1 MPISNTSILI
11 KRSLSVGRP
20 SSLQTGEFAYSYASN
35 TLFLGTPAGTGVV
48 NVGGQYYTSTLD
60 DATQSNTAST
70 LVKRDTNG
78 AMFGRFYGV
87 ANTAVLLDTPKNFSV
102 SGGDMTAAAVLF
114 TGNNDVVLNTSL
126 NAVPGLVDGFYGGS
140 TQSSSTI
147 PIVQVAANGRI
158 MSIANT
164 TVTSSFNISD
174 GTTSN
179 TIYSGSTFYHTGIQ
193 GITTA
198 TSGNTITFGTDNT
211 VLRSNTTSVG
221 NQTIT
226 SQLTITGDLSVSGN
240 VSILGNTTTIN
251 TSTLE
256 TNDPLILLATGNYTT
271 DILDIGF
278 VGHYNAGTANAHTGF
293 VRNHSNKEYYLFDSY
308 TPDISG
314 NNQINFSDTTFR
326 EANVNAQ
333 TFKGNVIAT
342 TVVTTKANTTADL
355 GVGGNSYVTGNQRI
369 ATNLTVIGTTTLT
382 GQANTTNDLGVGG
395 NGYVTGDFK
404 VFGNTTLVN
413 QLTVPNGGT
422 GQQSF
427 NTGQVLI
434 GSGVNG
440 LQQLANVA
448 SINSTLAA
456 NNTVSN
462 LTTDVWGRVTGFTT
476 QAIAGLTVG
485 QGGTGRTSFNTN
497 GIVYGNSTDGAGPIQ
512 STYVAGFADQ
522 TWSNQIL
529 TVTNA
534 GVPVWSSAM
543 DGGQF

>member
-11 KRSLSVGRP
+11 KRSQSVGRP
-20 SSLQTGEFAYSYASN
+20 SSLQSGEFAYSYTSN
-35 TLFLGTPAGTGVV
+35 TLFLGSPTGNGVV

-60 DATQSNTAST
+60 AATQSNTAST
-70 LVKRDTNG
+70 LVKRDSNG
-78 AMFGRFYGV
+78 GMFGRFYGV

-102 SGGDMTAAAVLF
+102 SGGDMTATAVLF

-126 NAVPGLVDGFYGGS
+126 NAVPGLTAGFYGGS

-158 MSIANT
+158 MAIANT
-164 TVTSSFNISD
+164 TVTSSFNVSD

-179 TIYSGSTFYHTGIQ
+179 TIYSGSTFYHTGIK

-198 TSGNTITFGTDNT
+198 TSGNTMTFGTDNT

-226 SQLTITGDLSVSGN
+226 SRLTITGDLSISGN
-240 VSILGNTTTIN
+240 VSILGNTTSIN
-251 TSTLE
+251 TNTLE
-256 TNDPLILLATGNYTT
+256 TNDPLILLAVGNYTT
-271 DILDIGF
+271 DINDIGF
-278 VGHYNAGTANAHTGF
+278 VGHYNNGANAHTGF
-293 VRNHSNKEYYLFDSY
+293 IRNHANKEYYIFDGY
-308 TPDISG
+308 TPEISG
-314 NNQINFSDTTFR
+314 NNQINFADATFHQS
-326 EANVNAQ
+326 NVNVQ
-333 TFKGNVIAT
+333 TLKGNVIAT
-342 TVVTTKANTTADL
+342 TVVTTQANTTSDL

-395 NGYVTGDFK
+395 NGYVAGNFK

-497 GIVYGNSTDGAGPIQ
+497 GIVYGNSTDGSGPIQ

>member
-11 KRSLSVGRP
+11 KRSQSVGRP
-20 SSLQTGEFAYSYASN
+20 SALQSGEFAYSYASN
-35 TLFLGTPAGTGVV
+35 TLFLGTPSGTGVV

-60 DATQSNTAST
+60 AATQSNTAST
-70 LVKRDTNG
+70 LVKRDPVG
-78 AMFGRFYGV
+78 GMFGRFYGV

-102 SGGDMTAAAVLF
+102 AGGDMTAAAVLF

-126 NAVPGLVDGFYGGS
+126 NAVPGLVAGYYGGS

-158 MSIANT
+158 MAIANT
-164 TVTSSFNISD
+164 TVTSSFNVSD

-179 TIYSGSTFYHTGIQ
+179 TIYSGSTFFHTGIK

-198 TSGNTITFGTDNT
+198 TSGNTMTFGTDNT

-221 NQTIT
+221 SQVIT
-226 SQLTITGDLSVSGN
+226 SALTITGDLAISGN
-240 VSILGNTTTIN
+240 VSILGNTTSIN
-251 TSTLE
+251 TTTLE
-256 TNDPLILLATGNYTT
+256 TNDPMILLAVGNYTT

-278 VGHYNAGTANAHTGF
+278 VAHYYDGANAHTGV
-293 VRNHSNKEYYLFDSY
+293 VRNHADNEYYIFDGY
-308 TPDISG
+308 NQEVTG
-314 NNQINFSDTTFR
+314 NNQINFADASFR
-326 EANVNAQ
+326 KANVNAQ
-333 TFKGNVIAT
+333 TLKGNVIAT
-342 TVVTTKANTTADL
+342 TVVTGQANTINDS
-355 GVGGNSYVTGNQRI
+355 GVGGNSYIVGNQRVG
-369 ATNLTVIGTTTLT
+369 TNLTVIGTTTLT
-382 GQANTTNDLGVGG
+382 GQANTTNDLGIGG
-395 NGYVTGDFK
+395 NGYVAGNFK
-404 VFGNTTLVN
+404 VSGVTTLVN

-427 NTGQVLI
+427 NTGQVVI

-448 SINSTLAA
+448 SINTTLAA

-476 QAIAGLTVG
+476 QAISGLTVA
-485 QGGTGRTSFNTN
+485 QGGTGRNSFNTN
-497 GIVYGNSTDGAGPIQ
+497 GIVYGNSTDGSAPIQ

>member
-20 SSLQTGEFAYSYASN
+20 SSLQAGELAYSYASN
-35 TLFLGTPAGTGVV
+35 TLFLGTAAGNGVV

-60 DATQSNTAST
+60 AATQSNTAST
-70 LVKRDTNG
+70 LVKRDPVG
-78 AMFGRFYGV
+78 GMFGRFYGV

-102 SGGDMTAAAVLF
+102 AGGDMTAAAVLF
-114 TGNNDVVLNTSL
+114 TGNNDVILNTSL
-126 NAVPGLVDGFYGGS
+126 NVVPGLVAGFYGGS

-147 PIVQVAANGRI
+147 PVVEVAANGRI
-158 MSIANT
+158 MGIANT
-164 TVTSSFNISD
+164 TVTSAFNISD

-179 TIYSGSTFYHTGIQ
+179 TIYSGSTFYHQAIK

-198 TSGNTITFGTDNT
+198 TSGNTMTFGTDNT

-240 VSILGNTTTIN
+240 VSILGNTTSIN
-251 TSTLE
+251 TNTLE
-256 TNDPLILLATGNYTT
+256 TNDPLILLAIGNYSSDIT
-271 DILDIGF
+271 DIGI
-278 VGHYNAGTANAHTGF
+278 VGHYNDGSNAHTGI
-293 VRNHSNKEYYLFDSY
+293 VRSHTDNEYYIFDGY
-308 TPDISG
+308 TPEVTG
-314 NNQINFSDTTFR
+314 NNQINFTHSSFNK
-326 EANVNAQ
+326 ANVNAQ
-333 TFKGNVIAT
+333 TLKGNVIAT
-342 TVVTTKANTTADL
+342 TVVTDQANTTANL

-395 NGYVTGDFK
+395 NGYVTGNFK
-404 VFGNTTLVN
+404 VSGVTTLVN

-427 NTGQVLI
+427 YTGQVVI

-448 SINSTLAA
+448 SINTTLAA
-456 NNTVSN
+456 NNAVSN

-497 GIVYGNSTDGAGPIQ
+497 GIVYGNSTDGAAPIQ

-529 TVTNA
+529 TVTNT

>member
-20 SSLQTGEFAYSYASN
+20 SSLQAGELAYSYASN
-35 TLFLGTPAGTGVV
+35 TLFLGTAAGNGVV

-60 DATQSNTAST
+60 AATQSNTAST
-70 LVKRDTNG
+70 LVKRDPVG
-78 AMFGRFYGV
+78 GMFGRFYGV

-102 SGGDMTAAAVLF
+102 AGGDMTAAAVLF

-126 NAVPGLVDGFYGGS
+126 NAVPGLVAGFYGGS

-158 MSIANT
+158 MGIANT
-164 TVTSSFNISD
+164 TVTSSFNVSD

-179 TIYSGSTFYHTGIQ
+179 TIYSGSTFYHIATK

-198 TSGNTITFGTDNT
+198 TSGNTMTFGTDNT

-226 SQLTITGDLSVSGN
+226 SRLTITGDLSVSGN
-240 VSILGNTTTIN
+240 VSILGNTTSIN
-251 TSTLE
+251 TNTLE
-256 TNDPLILLATGNYTT
+256 TNDPMILLAVGNYTT
-271 DILDIGF
+271 DISDIGII
-278 VGHYNAGTANAHTGF
+278 GHYNNGSNAHTGII
-293 VRNHSNKEYYLFDSY
+293 RNHSDKEYYLFDSY
-308 TPDISG
+308 APEISG

-326 EANVNAQ
+326 KANVNAQ

-342 TVVTTKANTTADL
+342 TVVTTQANTTADL

-382 GQANTTNDLGVGG
+382 GQANTTNDLGIGG
-395 NGYVTGDFK
+395 NGYVAGNFK
-404 VFGNTTLVN
+404 VFGATTLVN

-427 NTGQVLI
+427 NTGQVVI

-448 SINSTLAA
+448 SINTTLAA

-497 GIVYGNSTDGAGPIQ
+497 GIIYGNSTDGAAPIQ

-529 TVTNA
+529 TVTNT

>member
-11 KRSLSVGRP
+11 KRSQSVGRP
-20 SSLQTGEFAYSYASN
+20 SSLQSGEVAYSYASN
-35 TLFLGTPAGTGVV
+35 TLFIGTPSGTGTV

-60 DATQSNTAST
+60 AATQSNTAST
-70 LVKRDTNG
+70 LVKRDSNG
-78 AMFGRFYGV
+78 AVFGRFYGV
-87 ANTAVLLDTPKNFSV
+87 ANTAVLLDTPKNFSI
-102 SGGDMTAAAVLF
+102 SGGDMTATAVLF

-126 NAVPGLVDGFYGGS
+126 NTVPGLGAGYYGGS

-179 TIYSGSTFYHTGIQ
+179 TIYSGSTFYHQGTK

-198 TSGNTITFGTDNT
+198 TSGNTMTFGTDNT
-211 VLRSNTTSVG
+211 VLRSNTSGLGTQIITTPMQIGSDLVVTGNLIVQGNSTTISTTDFAVNDTLIYLGVG
-221 NQTIT
+221 NYISDAQ
-226 SQLTITGDLSVSGN
+226 
-240 VSILGNTTTIN
+240 
-251 TSTLE
+251 
-256 TNDPLILLATGNYTT
+256 
-271 DILDIGF
+271 DIGF
-278 VGHYNAGTANAHTGF
+278 IGHYNSGANAHTGIIRDPSF
-293 VRNHSNKEYYLFDSY
+293 KEYWVFDGY
-308 TPDISG
+308 TPEVSS
-314 NNQINFSDTTFR
+314 NNIVMLSDPSFHKANIN
-326 EANVNAQ
+326 AN
-333 TFKGNVIAT
+333 FYKGNVIAT
-342 TVVTTKANTTADL
+342 TVYTATANVTGDL
-355 GVGGNSYVTGNQRI
+355 GVAGNSYI
-369 ATNLTVIGTTTLT
+369 ANNERVGGNLTVIGNTTLT
-382 GQANTTNDLGVGG
+382 GQANTVADIGVGG
-395 NGYVTGDFK
+395 NAYVTGNFK
-404 VFGNTTLVN
+404 VTGTTTLSN

-422 GQQSF
+422 GQTSF
-427 NTGQVLI
+427 NTGQVII
-434 GSGVNG
+434 GSGTNG

-456 NNTVSN
+456 NSTVSN

-529 TVTNA
+529 TVTNT
-534 GVPVWSSAM
+534 GVPVWTSAM

>member
-11 KRSLSVGRP
+11 KRSQSVGRP
-20 SSLQTGEFAYSYASN
+20 SSLQSGEFAYSYTSN
-35 TLFLGTPAGTGVV
+35 TLFLGTPSGTGVV
-48 NVGGQYYTSTLD
+48 NVGGQYYTATLD
-60 DATQSNTAST
+60 AATQSNTAST

-78 AMFGRFYGV
+78 GMFGRFYGV

-102 SGGDMTAAAVLF
+102 SGGDMTATAVLF

-126 NAVPGLVDGFYGGS
+126 NAVPGLVAGFYGGS

-158 MSIANT
+158 MGIANT
-164 TVTSSFNISD
+164 TVTSSFNVSD

-179 TIYSGSTFYHTGIQ
+179 TIYSGSTFFHTGIK

-198 TSGNTITFGTDNT
+198 TSGNTMTFGTDNT
-211 VLRSNTTSVG
+211 VLRSNTNSVG

-226 SQLTITGDLSVSGN
+226 SPLAITGDLSVSGN
-240 VSILGNTTTIN
+240 VTILGNTTSIN
-251 TSTLE
+251 TNTLE
-256 TNDPLILLATGNYTT
+256 TNDPLILLAVGNYTSDIT
-271 DILDIGF
+271 DIGI
-278 VGHYNAGTANAHTGF
+278 VGHYSDGSNAHTGII
-293 VRNHSNKEYYLFDSY
+293 RNHVDNEYYLFNGY
-308 TPDISG
+308 TPEITG
-314 NNQINFSDTTFR
+314 NNQINFAHPSFVQ
-326 EANVNAQ
+326 ANVNAQ

-342 TVVTTKANTTADL
+342 TVVAGQANTTGNL
-355 GVGGNSYVTGNQRI
+355 GVGGNSYITGNERI
-369 ATNLTVIGTTTLT
+369 GTNLTVIGTTTLT
-382 GQANTTNDLGVGG
+382 GQANTTNDLGIGG
-395 NGYVTGDFK
+395 NGYVA
-404 VFGNTTLVN
+404 GNFRVAGATTFVN

-448 SINSTLAA
+448 SINTTLAA
-456 NNTVSN
+456 NNAVSN

-497 GIVYGNSTDGAGPIQ
+497 GIVYGNSTDGSAPIQ

>member
-11 KRSLSVGRP
+11 KRSQSVGRP
-20 SSLQTGEFAYSYASN
+20 SSLQSGEFAYSYTSN
-35 TLFLGTPAGTGVV
+35 TLFLGSPTGNGVV

-60 DATQSNTAST
+60 AATQSNTAST

-78 AMFGRFYGV
+78 GMFGRFYGV
-87 ANTAVLLDTPKNFSV
+87 ANTAVLLDTPKNFSI
-102 SGGDMTAAAVLF
+102 SGGDMTATAVLF

-126 NAVPGLVDGFYGGS
+126 NAVPGLTAGFYGGS

-147 PIVQVAANGRI
+147 PVVQVAANGRI

-164 TVTSSFNISD
+164 TVTSAFNISD

-179 TIYSGSTFYHTGIQ
+179 TIFSGSTFLHIGTK

-198 TSGNTITFGTDNT
+198 TSGNTMTFGTDNT
-211 VLRSNTTSVG
+211 VLRSNTLSVG
-221 NQTIT
+221 TQTI
-226 SQLTITGDLSVSGN
+226 SSKLLISGDVSVSGN
-240 VSILGNTTTIN
+240 LSILGNTTSIN
-251 TSTLE
+251 TNTLE
-256 TNDPLILLATGNYTT
+256 TNDPLILLAIGNYSS
-271 DILDIGF
+271 DISDIGF
-278 VGHYNAGTANAHTGF
+278 VGHYNNGSNAHTGII
-293 VRNHSNKEYYLFDSY
+293 RNHSDKEYYLFDNY
-308 TPDISG
+308 VPEISG

-326 EANVNAQ
+326 KANVNAQ

-342 TVVTTKANTTADL
+342 TVVTGQANTTGDL
-355 GVGGNSYVTGNQRI
+355 GVGGNSYISGSERI
-369 ATNLTVIGTTTLT
+369 GTNLTVIGTTTLT

-395 NGYVTGDFK
+395 NAYVTGNFR
-404 VFGNTTLVN
+404 VAGTTTLVN

-422 GQQSF
+422 GQQAF

-434 GSGVNG
+434 GSGVNA

-448 SINSTLAA
+448 SINTTLAA

-497 GIVYGNSTDGAGPIQ
+497 GIVYGNSTDGSAPIQ